1 MTASVKNMPDYAI
14 KPVDMGKVAVLMGG
28 LSAEREVSLKSG
40 AAVLAALQQRHV
52 DVHGVDVG
60 ENIIEIL
67 QTGNFD
73 RAFIILH
80 GRGGEDGVIQAV
92 LETLQIPYTGS
103 GVLGSALCMDK
114 IKSKQVWHAAGLST
128 PHFVVLNEQTH
139 WAEIA
144 AELGLPVAV
153 KPVREGSSLG
163 ATRVELSQNL
173 EAAWRIAAQF
183 DDEVMAEPW
192 VEGNEYTIAILA
204 GEALPV
210 VRLETP
216 REFYDYA
223 AKYETNDTSYHCPCG
238 LDKEAEQRVQKLALK
253 AFNALGAR
261 AWGRIDLIM
270 GEKGQPWLLENNTV
284 PGMTDHSLV
293 PMAAKEAG
301 IEFDELVWRILCDTQ
316 LEASSGN

>member
-1 MTASVKNMPDYAI
+1 MTVNNTLNYDMASE
-14 KPVDMGKVAVLMGG
+14 DMGKVAVLMGG

-40 AAVLAALQQRHV
+40 AAVLSALQKRNV
-52 DVHGVDVG
+52 DAHGVDVG
-60 ENIIEIL
+60 ENIIEAL
-67 QTGNFD
+67 QAGRFD

-92 LETLQIPYTGS
+92 LETFRIPYTGS

-114 IKSKQVWHAAGLST
+114 IRSKQVWHAAGLLT
-128 PHFVVLNEQTH
+128 PHYVVLDEQSH
-139 WAEIA
+139 WSELA

-163 ATRVELSQNL
+163 ATRVELSEDL
-173 EAAWRIAAQF
+173 EEAWRTAAKF

-192 VEGNEYTIAILA
+192 VEGDEYTVAILA

-210 VRLETP
+210 IRLDTP
-216 REFYDYA
+216 REFYDYE
-223 AKYETNDTSYHCPCG
+223 AKYESNDTSYHCPSG
-238 LDKEAEQRVQKLALK
+238 LDEKTEKRLQKLALN

-261 AWGRIDLIM
+261 AWGRVDLIM
-270 GEKGQPWLLENNTV
+270 GENGKPWLLENNTV

-301 IEFDELVWRILCDTQ
+301 IEFDELVWRILCDAQ
-316 LEASSGN
+316 LEAS